1 MRAFTLGVTLAIA
14 FGAAP
19 AMAQD
24 SDSAKVSVTGQV
36 AKLCVLGTPSSA
48 VIDLGQMANT
58 SGARVGK
65 RAAIANKSVTLPGSF
80 CNFANS
86 VVTVSATALTADD
99 ATAAQPGFARAVN
112 FTATA
117 SNWAATDAVATTSAD
132 EQGAGADASGS
143 GSVQG
148 LPKLADIGLTLSGY
162 DVPGDKLLVSGGYT
176 GSVTVTL
183 APEAAPA
190 PVPVP

>member
-1 MRAFTLGVTLAIA
+1 MKTMSLIVATALLV
-14 FGAAP
+14 GAAP
-19 AMAQD
+19 AALAQD

-36 AKLCVLGTPSSA
+36 AKLCVLGTPSNA
-48 VIDLGQMANT
+48 VIDLGQMVDT

-65 RAAIANKSVTLPGSF
+65 RAAIGNKSVTLPGSF

-86 VVTVSATALTADD
+86 VVTVNATALTADD
-99 ATAAQPGFARAVN
+99 ATPAQSGFARAVN

-117 SNWAATDAVATTSAD
+117 SNWASTNAVATTTVD
-132 EQGAGADASGS
+132 RQGAGAATTGS
-143 GSVQG
+143 GSVQS

-162 DVPGDKLLVSGGYT
+162 DVPGDLLLVSGGYT

-183 APEAAPA
+183 APEAVPA
-190 PVPVP
+190 P